1 MHLRKHGS
9 HVGYGAEHTTEAL
22 KGICFLTA
30 CLCTF
35 EGVRQLIESAQRV
48 LNARGLGI
56 DRGVAFGRR
65 VKFLHASMFFATD
78 V

>member
-1 MHLRKHGS
+1 MHLLKHGC
-9 HVGYGAEHTTEAL
+9 HVGYGAEHITEAL

-30 CLCTF
+30 CQCTF
-35 EGVRQLIESAQRV
+35 EGVRQLIEGAQRV
-48 LNARGLGI
+48 LDARGLGI
-56 DRGVAFGRR
+56 DRAVAFGRG